1 MGVSC
6 IFFSSSFHDIYFNFF
21 APSLELKV
29 FWVVTLCK
37 FCFATHCLVEQTFLN
52 TLEYI
57 LRLGFIYRRSVSC
70 QSIYISGID
79 STEVAFFNTLLNTDN
94 GRLITVA
101 RTMWVEVAFLSS
113 F

>member
-21 APSLELKV
+21 VPSLELKV
-29 FWVVTLCK
+29 FWVFTLCK
-37 FCFATHCLVEQTFLN
+37 FSFATHCLVEQTFLN

-94 GRLITVA
+94 GLLITVV